1 MRERGVFAAAVLV
14 VATPLVAAIVAW
26 RGGWMPYGDEAA
38 TVAQSWGTST
48 TSPPLLGIYS
58 TVTTAADASQ
68 TLYHPGPMQAWLL
81 AVPLRLFAP
90 SNAGVLIGSA
100 LIVSASLGV
109 LLAATRR
116 SAGLR
121 GLLPMTVLVAALVHG
136 IGAQFLRSPY
146 LDAAAMFTLLG
157 LIGAGWAVMNR
168 DDWFWPVAVACASV
182 SAQAQVAFALPAATV
197 AVAIVVVR
205 GATWLRDRRRGG
217 GEEGSRRRA
226 VTIAIVSVLI
236 GVGCWSGPLYDQF
249 FGSGN
254 LSALIGAG
262 AGAESVGVGWAWNR
276 LVDTL
281 AFPPAWTIGGLR
293 GDGSV
298 LADGTARWRTPTFQ
312 VLQAG
317 LFLAVFV
324 WAIGRCVRRRNR
336 ALATFGVLAL
346 AAVAGAFAAAAAMPD
361 DLYSLIG
368 HTRAWRIAGFIAWA
382 FPALVVTDLVVDVVR
397 RRTSRPA
404 VWLVRAGALACLTTA
419 VLAVVTLGGASP
431 ADDES
436 SNGYGPVAR
445 FAEVGSTICESAP
458 EGIVVTQDGF
468 ANMSVT
474 LGVIAQLQL
483 SGCAVHVGDEL
494 AKPLP
499 GAWFRATGAEP
510 VTLRV
515 ALSADPPPGYRKVA
529 TYDPGNPP
537 DRYRG
542 FDGVNLL
549 LQHTH
554 PVHLFVREH
563 PA

>member
-1 MRERGVFAAAVLV
+1 
-14 VATPLVAAIVAW
+14 
-26 RGGWMPYGDEAA
+26 MPYGDEAA

-281 AFPPAWTIGGLR
+281 AFPPAWTSSALR
-293 GDGSV
+293 IEGRV
-298 LADGTARWRTPTFQ
+298 LADQTVAWQTPAVHVVTAVVF
-312 VLQAG
+312 AG
-317 LFLAVFV
+317 VFGACLV
-324 WAIGRCVRRRNR
+324 RCVRRRSR
-336 ALATFGVLAL
+336 VLGSLGVIGLAGLA
-346 AAVAGAFAAAAAMPD
+346 GAAAAASALPND
-361 DLYSLIG
+361 AVSLIG
-368 HTRAWRIAGFIAWA
+368 HNRAWTIVGFVAWS
-382 FPALVVTDLVVDVVR
+382 FPVLVAADWVVDAVRGRARPVAHRSAVGAGTVGVV
-397 RRTSRPA
+397 
-404 VWLVRAGALACLTTA
+404 
-419 VLAVVTLGGASP
+419 VLAVLTLADASP
-431 ADDES
+431 ANDVS
-436 SNGYGPVAR
+436 SSGYGTVAR
-445 FAEVGSTICESAP
+445 FAETGRELCERSERPVVVGS
-458 EGIVVTQDGF
+458 DGYG
-468 ANMSVT
+468 ST
-474 LGVIAQLQL
+474 LLAVGLVAQLQIE
-483 SGCAVHVGDEL
+483 GCDVHVRDEL
-494 AKPLP
+494 ARTLP
-499 GAWFRATGAEP
+499 GTWLRPTGNEDTTLFVSRSATPPDGFEQ
-510 VTLRV
+510 
-515 ALSADPPPGYRKVA
+515 ADR
-529 TYDPGNPP
+529 YDPSHPP
-537 DRYRG
+537 ARYRG
-542 FDGVNLL
+542 YDGVYAAMQLRD
-549 LQHTH
+549 
-554 PVHLFVREH
+554 PVYLHAR
-563 PA
+563 AGGK